1 MQIGSNCF
9 VFLSSCSMAAMA
21 STEGEHDHTTDDG
34 VRLRYAVH
42 GREGPAV
49 VLVSCQPRPPCRTR
63 GRCMRVAARRRR
75 GERRPPPLVR
85 RFTAGLAVQS
95 TLR

>member
-1 MQIGSNCF
+1 
-9 VFLSSCSMAAMA
+9 MA

-49 VLVSCQPRPPCRTR
+49 VLVSC
-63 GRCMRVAARRRR
+63 
-75 GERRPPPLVR
+75 
-85 RFTAGLAVQS
+85 
-95 TLR
+95 